1 MTQLLGTGRTLCFT
15 LKKVAFR
22 NEKAH
27 PKRPF
32 RAVFEEI
39 LEIICYKTCTVEI
52 KALFSRSLNVRLM
65 TQLLGLREPHDIRQN
80 RNIVATKQVIIIKI
94 KVKYESS

>member
-65 TQLLGLREPHDIRQN
+65 SIPCL
-80 RNIVATKQVIIIKI
+80 
-94 KVKYESS
+94 SSFFPSDRKRFT